1 VNVSRSP
8 LRVLLVEDNPGDA
21 HLIETLL
28 DQHSPGDFNIRHV
41 SRLDQALTDLADDPA
56 DIVLLDLSLPDA
68 SGLDGF
74 GKLWADRAEV
84 PVIVLTGLD
93 DDSLAAEAVRG
104 GAQDY
109 LVKGQVDGGQL
120 ARCIRYAIERNAS
133 MAKLRR
139 WLSAEQQRSEHSLSG
154 DDMKN
159 VFLAAVAHDLR
170 APLWSIRELAD
181 ILRRDLEVTPPAQA
195 RQMLEWVA
203 ADARRLEALLGALF
217 DLDRLSHGAEG
228 PAWQLTDVRA
238 LVEHS
243 VRQLQLGVRV
253 DVEIPALAAEVD
265 AALLERIVQ
274 NLVLNSAGRAP
285 TGTPVAVRVHG
296 GPRELVLAV
305 DDEGAPPP
313 ESFDHVVAPDH
324 ALLPG
329 DHTQPGFGVALQLVA
344 RLARL
349 HHGRLWVEGRP
360 GGGVSFRVLLSTAPT
375 GREVL

>member
-1 VNVSRSP
+1 MPGSR
-8 LRVLLVEDNPGDA
+8 LRVLLVEDNLGDA
-21 HLIETLL
+21 VLIQTLL
-28 DQHSPGDFNIRHV
+28 DQHSPGDFDVRHV
-41 SRLDQALTDLADDPA
+41 NRLDRALSDVADEPP

-74 GKLWADRAEV
+74 AKLWADRAEV

-93 DDSLAAEAVRG
+93 DDTLAAEAVRA

-139 WLSAEQQRSEHSLSG
+139 WLTVEQHRTEQSLSG
-154 DDMKN
+154 DDMKD
-159 VFLAAVAHDLR
+159 VFLAAVAHELR
-170 APLWSIRELAD
+170 APLWSIRELTD

-195 RQMLEWVA
+195 SQMLEWVA

-217 DLDRLSHGAEG
+217 DLDRLTHGPEG

-238 LVEHS
+238 LVERA

-253 DVEIPALAAEVD
+253 EVEIPALAAEVD

-274 NLVLNSAGRAP
+274 NLVLNSAGRAAA
-285 TGTPVAVRVHG
+285 GTVVAVRVHG

-305 DDEGAPPP
+305 DDEGGPPP
-313 ESFDHVVAPDH
+313 EGFDRLVAPDR

-329 DHTQPGFGVALQLVA
+329 DTQPGFGVALQMVA

-349 HHGRLWVEGRP
+349 HHGRVWVEDRP
-360 GGGVSFRVLLSTAPT
+360 EGGVSFRVLLSTAPE
-375 GREVL
+375 RPDHF

>member
-1 VNVSRSP
+1 
-8 LRVLLVEDNPGDA
+8 VLLVEDNPGDA
-21 HLIETLL
+21 HLIQTLL
-28 DQHSPGDFNIRHV
+28 DEHSPGDFDIRHV
-41 SRLDQALTDLADDPA
+41 TRLERALIDLADDPA

-93 DDSLAAEAVRG
+93 DDTLAAEAVRA

-139 WLSAEQQRSEHSLSG
+139 WLTAEHHRTEHSLSS

-159 VFLAAVAHDLR
+159 AFLAAVAHDLR

-195 RQMLEWVA
+195 SQMLEWVA

-238 LVEHS
+238 LVERA
-243 VRQLQLGVRV
+243 VRQLQLGVHV
-253 DVEIPALAAEVD
+253 AVEIPALAAEVD

-285 TGTPVAVRVHG
+285 AGTVVAVRVHG
-296 GPRELVLAV
+296 GARELVLAV
-305 DDEGAPPP
+305 DDEGGPPP
-313 ESFDHVVAPDH
+313 EGFNRLVAPDRPM
-324 ALLPG
+324 LPG
-329 DHTQPGFGVALQLVA
+329 DTTQPGFGVALQLVA
-344 RLARL
+344 RLAGL
-349 HHGRLWVEGRP
+349 HQGRVWIEDRP
-360 GGGVSFRVLLSTAPT
+360 EGGVSFRVLLSTAPAGPGPFQT
-375 GREVL
+375 

>member
-1 VNVSRSP
+1 
-8 LRVLLVEDNPGDA
+8 VEDNPGDA
-21 HLIETLL
+21 FLIETLL
-28 DQHSPGDFNIRHV
+28 DEQAPGDFDIRRV
-41 SRLDQALTDLADDPA
+41 DRLALALSELADDLP

-93 DDSLAAEAVRG
+93 DDAMAAEAVRS

-120 ARCIRYAIERNAS
+120 ARCIRYAIERHAS

-139 WLSAEQQRSEHSLSG
+139 WLTVEQQRTEQFLSG
-154 DDMKN
+154 DEMKN
-159 VFLAAVAHDLR
+159 VFLAAVAHELR
-170 APLWSIRELAD
+170 APLWSIREMAD
-181 ILRRDLEVTPPAQA
+181 ILRRDLEATPHAQA
-195 RQMLEWVA
+195 QQMLEWVA
-203 ADARRLEALLGALF
+203 SDARRLEAMLGALF
-217 DLDRLSHGAEG
+217 DLDRLSHGTEA

-238 LVEHS
+238 LVERA

-265 AALLERIVQ
+265 AGLVERIVQ
-274 NLVLNSAGRAP
+274 NMVLNSAGRAP
-285 TGTPVAVRVHG
+285 TGTSVVVRLHG
-296 GPRELVLAV
+296 GPRELILGV

-313 ESFDHVVAPDH
+313 EGFERLIAPDQTVAPGE
-324 ALLPG
+324 PS
-329 DHTQPGFGVALQLVA
+329 QRGFGVALHLVA

-349 HHGRLWVEGRP
+349 HNGRLWVEDRS
-360 GGGVSFRVLLSTAPT
+360 GGGVSFRVLLSTEPA
-375 GREVL
+375 

>member
-1 VNVSRSP
+1 MPGSR

-21 HLIETLL
+21 ILIKTLL
-28 DQHSPGDFNIRHV
+28 EDHSPGDFDIRHV
-41 SRLDQALTDLADDPA
+41 NRLERALTDLADDPP

-93 DDSLAAEAVRG
+93 DDTLAAEAVRA

-139 WLSAEQQRSEHSLSG
+139 WMTAEHHRAEHALSG

-195 RQMLEWVA
+195 SQMLEWVA

-238 LVEHS
+238 LVERA

-253 DVEIPALAAEVD
+253 AVEMPALAAEVD
-265 AALLERIVQ
+265 AALVERIVQ

-285 TGTPVAVRVHG
+285 AGTAVAVRVHG
-296 GPRELVLAV
+296 GARELVLAV
-305 DDEGAPPP
+305 DDEGVPPP
-313 ESFDHVVAPDH
+313 EGFDGLVAPDRPMV
-324 ALLPG
+324 PG
-329 DHTQPGFGVALQLVA
+329 DNTQPGFGVALHLVA

-349 HHGRLWVEGRP
+349 HLGRVWVEDRP
-360 GGGVSFRVLLSTAPT
+360 EGGVSFRVLLSTAPE
-375 GREVL
+375 RPDQF